1 MPKGRPLL
9 VILVTVGLDG
19 AGMGL
24 ILPVLP
30 GLLRD
35 LARPDRVAEHYGA
48 LVAGYALV
56 QFLVAPALGELSDRF
71 GRRPVLLISL
81 AGAAVDYL
89 VMALTPVL
97 PVLYIGR
104 LIAGITGATM
114 PVATAYIADVT
125 PAGERARRYGLMHA
139 CFGLGLIAGPALGGL
154 VGQLSPRYPFL
165 LGAALN
171 GLNFLAA
178 WLLLPES
185 RSGEP
190 SPLRLGGLNPLAVLR
205 TIGTLRGAF
214 ALLSVY
220 IVMDLVGQVPATL
233 WVLSGQDRFGW
244 GPATVGLSLA
254 AFGLLRAL
262 SQAFVTG
269 PVTAG
274 FGGHRAV
281 VVGVVLDVG
290 ALLLLALATQGWM
303 AFAAIPLLC
312 LGRVATPA
320 LQALLSERVG
330 PDRQGQLQGALVG
343 LSGLVAAVGP
353 LVSAFLYGATSAR
366 WPGFV
371 WLSAAALYVVCAPAL
386 ARLWIVPTPDRA
398 GE

>member
-1 MPKGRPLL
+1 MSRALV

-30 GLLRD
+30 DLLRD
-35 LARPDRVAEHYGA
+35 LAPPDRVAEHYGA
-48 LVAGYALV
+48 LAAGYALV
-56 QFLVAPALGELSDRF
+56 QFLVAPALGALSDRF
-71 GRRPVLLISL
+71 GRRPVLLVSL
-81 AGAAVDYL
+81 AGASVDYL
-89 VMALTPVL
+89 VMALAPVL
-97 PVLYIGR
+97 PVLYVGR
-104 LIAGITGATM
+104 LVAGVTGATM

-125 PAGERARRYGLMHA
+125 PGGERAGRYGLMHA

-165 LGAALN
+165 LAAALN
-171 GLNFLAA
+171 GLNFLAG
-178 WLLLPES
+178 WVLLPES
-185 RSGEP
+185 RSGGP
-190 SPLRLGGLNPLAVLR
+190 SPLGLRGLNPLAALR
-205 TIGTLRGAF
+205 TIGTLRGSF
-214 ALLSVY
+214 GLLTVY
-220 IVMDLVGQVPATL
+220 VVMDLVGQVPATL
-233 WVLSGQDRFGW
+233 WVLSGQDRYGW

-254 AFGLLRAL
+254 AFGLLRAI

-274 FGGHRAV
+274 LGGHRAV
-281 VVGVVLDVG
+281 VLGVILDVG

-320 LQALLSERVG
+320 LQALLSGRVG

-353 LVSAFLYGATSAR
+353 LASAVLYGATSAW

-371 WLSAAALYVVCAPAL
+371 WLSAAALYLVCAPAL
-386 ARLWIVPTPDRA
+386 ARLWRSPTPGRS
-398 GE
+398 